1 VRPLIVDA
9 LAYGRGKRQATRDV
23 IGAGPRA
30 VAGVLESEGFEPR
43 VAPVEEALGRSF
55 NLSSFDLL
63 LVSGMTSDLP
73 TVRRMVSRWR
83 KMSEGPAI
91 IGGPVA
97 SETGILRKIDADI
110 AVTGEGELT
119 LLELLA
125 MGFSEA
131 QLPGEAELSQVRG
144 ISYRAASGIHVNSLR
159 PMTSRKELDEMT
171 PSTGTISSY
180 PLFRAARVY
189 VEALRGCS
197 NYHRAQGVL
206 PEGVCDAC
214 TICRS
219 GGLEE
224 RYDCPHGVPPGCGY
238 CSVPSLFGPPRS
250 RSVEKIENEV
260 SHLIEEGVRRVVL
273 RAPGFL
279 DYGRDLQVEPEPLT
293 DPRSP
298 EPNYDELERLLS
310 SLSGLATI
318 ADGGASV
325 MIENLKGELVTER
338 AAKILGKYLSGT
350 PVNIGFETGSA
361 AHSRQIGRS
370 STPRENLDAVSRLKK
385 VGLKPYVYFIQG
397 LPGQSEKTAMATVS
411 AIGDSVKAGASRIIL
426 YRFQPLPMS
435 TFQDIPRAPPAAKDE
450 LSGMIHKAAM
460 DANSRLKESL
470 IGTRIRA
477 VVAEP
482 YSRDR
487 RFHVAYPMH
496 HGPVVLVEEAKG
508 LEGEAVDVEVSGV
521 VSDRIVRGVLVDAQ
535 IDGSDAGSKT

>member
-1 VRPLIVDA
+1 MRPLIVDA

-30 VAGVLESEGFEPR
+30 IAGVLESEGFEPR
-43 VAPVEEALGRSF
+43 IAPVEVALGRSF
-55 NLSSFDLL
+55 ILSSFDLL

-83 KMSEGPAI
+83 KESEGPAL

-97 SETGILRKIDADI
+97 SDSEILRKVDADV

-125 MGFSEA
+125 MDFSEA
-131 QLPGEAELSQVRG
+131 RIPGEKELSLVKG
-144 ISYRAASGIHVNSLR
+144 ISYRATSGFHVNPLR
-159 PMTSRKELDEMT
+159 PMMSRKELDGTT

-180 PLFRAARVY
+180 PLYRAARVY

-206 PEGVCDAC
+206 SEEVCDSC

-219 GGLEE
+219 GGLEA

-250 RSVEKIENEV
+250 RSVEKINDEV
-260 SHLIEEGVRRVVL
+260 RRILEEGVRRVVL
-273 RAPGFL
+273 SAPGFL
-279 DYGRDLQVEPEPLT
+279 DYGRDYLVEPEPLT

-298 EPNYDELERLLS
+298 EPNYEELEKLLS
-310 SLSGLATI
+310 SLSRLGPL
-318 ADGGASV
+318 ADGVASL
-325 MIENLKGELVTER
+325 MIENLKGDLVTER
-338 AAKILGKYLSGT
+338 AAKILGRYLSGT
-350 PVNIGFETGSA
+350 PVNIGFETGSD

-370 STPRENLDAVSRLKK
+370 STPRENLDAVTRLRR
-385 VGLKPYVYFIQG
+385 VGLKPYVYFVQG
-397 LPGQSEKTAMATVS
+397 LPGQNEQTAKATVS

-435 TFQDIPRAPPAAKDE
+435 AFQGLPRAPPAAKDE
-450 LSGMIHKAAM
+450 LSGMIHDAAVE
-460 DANSRLKESL
+460 ANSSLKERL
-470 IGTRIRA
+470 VGTRIR
-477 VVAEP
+477 VVIVEP

-487 RFHVAYPMH
+487 RYHVAYPMR
-496 HGPVVLVEEAKG
+496 HGPVVLVERAEG
-508 LEGEAVDVEVSGV
+508 LDGEVVDVEVSGV
-521 VSDRIVRGVLVDAQ
+521 ASDRIVKGTLV
-535 IDGSDAGSKT
+535 K